1 MNQRPEELTAAQ
13 LRYLLE
19 NNAQFKAEF
28 DNYIQAE
35 LRRQYVTALQELNKM
50 MQNPERNKD
59 EVLSLSSK
67 VSYPGKPTVEDLS
80 ALIELERH
88 TRQARGTAYHW
99 VEKTVLKQ
107 LSDLI
112 KQDELIQ
119 NEKQL
124 EELLAFLKD
133 TFYYTRKY
141 DKFAPQRR
149 FIALKMTAR
158 IAIRSE
164 NEERLALLHEALAD
178 STAKIRGEAIIHIYE
193 AYEWLGCDMPTSF
206 VDRFKQMADS
216 DRSKKVRQIAQTVLR
231 KMF

>member
-1 MNQRPEELTAAQ
+1 MDQLPEKLIAAQ
-13 LRYLLE
+13 IRQLLE
-19 NNAQFKAEF
+19 NDPQFKAEF
-28 DNYIQAE
+28 DNYIEAE
-35 LRRQYVTALQELNKM
+35 LRRQYVAALQKLNDM
-50 MQNPERNKD
+50 MKDPERDKN
-59 EVLSLSSK
+59 EALSLSSK

-88 TRQARGTAYHW
+88 TRQVPGTTYHW
-99 VEKTVLKQ
+99 VEKTALKQ

-119 NEKQL
+119 NEEQL

-164 NEERLALLHEALAD
+164 NEERLALLHDALTD
-178 STAKIRGEAIIHIYE
+178 SRSKIRGEAIIHIYE
-193 AYEWLGCDMPTSF
+193 AYQWLGCDMPTSF
-206 VDRFKQMADS
+206 VDRFKEMADS
-216 DRSKKVRQIAQTVLR
+216 DRSKKVRQIARGVLQ
-231 KMF
+231 KLV